1 MTTPELI
8 QMTDLKMAS
17 LIRSSLLGKVSFDT
31 LVRDTKSLGYFLT
44 HFGSLA
50 MAQRDYEAREV
61 EGTQNQLVYSK
72 LMQSYLEIAHMFG
85 MDKVTTAAAHTEES
99 GWSWLMDYTKAM
111 SSLEAI
117 KIRTLANEKYLVS
130 VVGQVDGNS
139 STTPTG
145 TSADCSGSAV
155 APPSRTS
162 PELSST
168 TSTSSTTAKWNFQCD
183 VELMQWSTDIPTDF
197 QLGG

>member
-1 MTTPELI
+1 
-8 QMTDLKMAS
+8 MTDLKMAS

-85 MDKVTTAAAHTEES
+85 LDKVVAATANS
-99 GWSWLMDYTKAM
+99 KYIIFWSIFISELKPLVLRQCRSEIRCTKN
-111 SSLEAI
+111 
-117 KIRTLANEKYLVS
+117 K
-130 VVGQVDGNS
+130 
-139 STTPTG
+139 P
-145 TSADCSGSAV
+145 
-155 APPSRTS
+155 
-162 PELSST
+162 
-168 TSTSSTTAKWNFQCD
+168 
-183 VELMQWSTDIPTDF
+183 
-197 QLGG
+197 

>member
-1 MTTPELI
+1 
-8 QMTDLKMAS
+8 MTDLKMAS

-85 MDKVTTAAAHTEES
+85 LDKVVAATANS
-99 GWSWLMDYTKAM
+99 
-111 SSLEAI
+111 
-117 KIRTLANEKYLVS
+117 KYLVFWYNLHFKHLQMS
-130 VVGQVDGNS
+130 I
-139 STTPTG
+139 
-145 TSADCSGSAV
+145 
-155 APPSRTS
+155 
-162 PELSST
+162 L
-168 TSTSSTTAKWNFQCD
+168 
-183 VELMQWSTDIPTDF
+183 
-197 QLGG
+197 QLRRAGGLG